1 MINPKRLLTILL
13 PIVFLIGCGPS
24 AEEIKKQENQATI
37 EKWTTAVDGFVF
49 KELAEFYMTSDGK
62 GVVFRESQFEG
73 IGLTAF
79 GFAVHALE
87 IPDYIMERISN
98 TAPRDGNQKDSYDN
112 VEINWSVDRKDPGQ
126 VSEIEIY
133 MNLRLAN

>member
-1 MINPKRLLTILL
+1 MINPKRLLIILL

-37 EKWTTAVDGFVF
+37 EKWTTAVDEFAYKSLVD
-49 KELAEFYMTSDGK
+49 FYMTTDGK
-62 GVVFRESQFEG
+62 GVVFREKIYEQ
-73 IGLTAF
+73 IGLTGF
-79 GFAVHALE
+79 GEAVVALE
-87 IPDYIMERISN
+87 IPDYIIERISN

-112 VEINWSVDRKDPGQ
+112 VEINWSIDRTGSGQ
-126 VSEIEIY
+126 FSKIEIY

>member
-24 AEEIKKQENQATI
+24 AEETKKQENQATI
-37 EKWTTAVDGFVF
+37 EKWTTAVDEFVL
-49 KELAEFYMTSDGK
+49 KEIAEFYMTSDGK
-62 GVVFRESQFEG
+62 GVVFREKNYEQ
-73 IGLTAF
+73 IGLPGF
-79 GFAVHALE
+79 GEAVVALE
-87 IPDYIMERISN
+87 IPDYIIERISN
-98 TAPRDGNQKDSYDN
+98 TAPMDGNQKDSYDN

-126 VSEIEIY
+126 FSEIEIY

>member
-1 MINPKRLLTILL
+1 MTNPIRLLTIFF
-13 PIVFLIGCGPS
+13 PILFLIGCGPS

-37 EKWTTAVDGFVF
+37 EKWTNAVDWFVY

-62 GVVFRESQFEG
+62 GVVFRESQFESG
-73 IGLTAF
+73 GLIAF
-79 GFAVHALE
+79 GPAVRALE

-98 TAPRDGNQKDSYDN
+98 TAPMDGNQKDSYDN
-112 VEINWSVDRKDPGQ
+112 VEINWSVDRTNPGQ
-126 VSEIEIY
+126 FSKIEIY

>member
-1 MINPKRLLTILL
+1 MTNPIRLLTILF
-13 PIVFLIGCGPS
+13 PILFLIGCGPS

-37 EKWTTAVDGFVF
+37 EKWTTAVDGFVL
-49 KELAEFYMTSDGK
+49 KEIAEFYMTSDGK
-62 GVVFRESQFEG
+62 GVVFRESQFES

-79 GFAVHALE
+79 GLAVRRLE

-98 TAPRDGNQKDSYDN
+98 TAPVDGNQKDSYDN
-112 VEINWSVDRKDPGQ
+112 VEINWSVDRTDPGQ
-126 VSEIEIY
+126 FSKIEIY

>member
-1 MINPKRLLTILL
+1 MINPIRLLTILL
-13 PIVFLIGCGPS
+13 PILFLIGCGPS

-37 EKWTTAVDGFVF
+37 EKWTTAVDGFGL

-62 GVVFRESQFEG
+62 GVVFRESQYES

-79 GFAVHALE
+79 GSAVRALE
-87 IPDYIMERISN
+87 IPDYIRERISN

-112 VEINWSVDRKDPGQ
+112 VEINWSVDRTDPGQ
-126 VSEIEIY
+126 FSKIEIY

>member
-1 MINPKRLLTILL
+1 MTNPIRLLTILF
-13 PIVFLIGCGPS
+13 PILFLIGCGPS

-37 EKWTTAVDGFVF
+37 EKWTTAVDGFVL

-62 GVVFRESQFEG
+62 GVVFRESQYESM
-73 IGLTAF
+73 GLTAF
-79 GFAVHALE
+79 GSAVRALE

-98 TAPRDGNQKDSYDN
+98 TAPVDGNQKDSYDN
-112 VEINWSVDRKDPGQ
+112 VEINWSVDRTDPGQ
-126 VSEIEIY
+126 FSKIEIY

>member
-1 MINPKRLLTILL
+1 MINPIRLLTILL
-13 PIVFLIGCGPS
+13 PILFLIGCGPS

-37 EKWTTAVDGFVF
+37 EKWTTAADGFAL
-49 KELAEFYMTSDGK
+49 KSLAEFYMTSDGK
-62 GVVFRESQFEG
+62 GVVFRESQFES

-79 GFAVHALE
+79 GMAVVALE

-112 VEINWSVDRKDPGQ
+112 VEINWSIDRTDPGQ
-126 VSEIEIY
+126 FSKIEIY